1 MRHPKSLSV
10 SYKLLIVNNSILS
23 QQKSDEVG
31 KKSRFFFDYSECS
44 LSSCRRQKVQTRGE
58 SKKKGAAE

>member
-10 SYKLLIVNNSILS
+10 SYKLLIVNSSILS

-31 KKSRFFFDYSECS
+31 
-44 LSSCRRQKVQTRGE
+44 SSNIFKPFVVRM
-58 SKKKGAAE
+58 AEKQ